1 MTTAE
6 IHSSRLASD
15 TDDLRKFCKK
25 QHFPFHVIDLSQL
38 QKFQD
43 KAAFVHT
50 GESENEFNKG
60 NTNHWLFVYA
70 DLLFDSYGKYKD
82 YDFGEH
88 NYTFIITNPKQL
100 QTYGTT
106 VCGSYCAMFYYF
118 LEKIYP
124 KMEFEKDK
132 ENDDKSSDDDDD
144 ESSFSIN
151 KSNIGRELGEDFS
164 EYFFSNNKTENDK
177 TAFKWMQENS

>member
-1 MTTAE
+1 MTLE
-6 IHSSRLASD
+6 KIHSTKLASD
-15 TDDLRKFCKK
+15 TEDLRKFCKK
-25 QHFPFHVIDLSQL
+25 QNLSFHITDLSDLKNLKQ
-38 QKFQD
+38 

-50 GESENEFNKG
+50 GETENEFNKG
-60 NTNHWLFVYA
+60 NINHWLFIYA

-82 YDFGEH
+82 YDFGAN

-124 KMEFEKDK
+124 KIKDDAK
-132 ENDDKSSDDDDD
+132 NDDDDD
-144 ESSFSIN
+144 DDDDNESAGIN

-164 EYFFSNNKTENDK
+164 EYFFSNNKLENDK
-177 TAFKWMQENS
+177 IAFKWMQDNS